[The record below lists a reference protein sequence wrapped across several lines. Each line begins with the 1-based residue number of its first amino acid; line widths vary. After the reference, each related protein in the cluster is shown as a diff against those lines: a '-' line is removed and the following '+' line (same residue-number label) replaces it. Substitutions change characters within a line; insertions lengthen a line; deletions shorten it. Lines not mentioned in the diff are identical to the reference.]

1 VPNGSIGVIR
11 MLDSLS
17 KAIGV
22 LAALLGLAGY
32 VIVIGS
38 VILWLRLNEV
48 HLPPEVPVAL
58 ATREELIVLGAKAVA
73 VWLALAAALVG
84 LGTWIVTGDPER
96 RRFGYGEATLALA
109 MTLSTLLALS
119 TDRAGLLALP
129 GAAALI
135 VIVGG
140 LIAWPSLEAVGAAV
154 LPAIVGTML
163 AVALAAMHNGNDAA
177 TAVGATAIFVVLTLA
192 TPSLQTWRS
201 RQEANRAAR
210 VRLEIEDKDEEEAL
224 APLIAA
230 LGGEGHPRPS
240 VLTWVQ
246 RGAIAA
252 LILVLIGAA
261 AVASQLDRD
270 ENFHKVLVSLTN
282 GDCLVGTFVT
292 RGTDQLII
300 AEAGAES
307 VHRRVTVIP
316 TKEVLEVQVYGSLID
331 GKELV
336 RDEGCISHGD
346 RLVKP
351 PPQKPA

>member
-1 VPNGSIGVIR
+1 MIPT
-11 MLDSLS
+11 LDSVN
-17 KAIGV
+17 KVIGV

-73 VWLALAAALVG
+73 VWLALAAALIG
-84 LGTWIVTGDPER
+84 LGTWLVTGDPER
-96 RRFGYGEATLALA
+96 RRFGYGEATLALT
-109 MTLSTLLALS
+109 MTLSTLLALA
-119 TDRAGLLALP
+119 TERPELLALP
-129 GAAALI
+129 GLAA
-135 VIVGG
+135 VIVVIGA

-154 LPAIVGTML
+154 LPAIVGTTL
-163 AVALAAMHNGNDAA
+163 AVALAAMNNGNDAA
-177 TAVGATAIFVVLTLA
+177 TAIGATAIFVVLTLA

-201 RQEANRAAR
+201 RQVANRAAR
-210 VRLEIEDKDEEEAL
+210 VRLEIEGKAEGKAL

-230 LGGEGHPRPS
+230 LGGEGHEQPS
-240 VLTWVQ
+240 VLAWVQ
-246 RGAIAA
+246 RGAVAA

-270 ENFHKVLVSLTN
+270 ENFHKALVSLTN

-292 RGTDQLII
+292 RGTDQLVI
-300 AEAGAES
+300 AEAGSES
-307 VHRRVTVIP
+307 THRRVTVIP
-316 TKEVLEVQVYGSLID
+316 AKEVLEVQVYGSLID

-336 RDEGCISHGD
+336 RDEGCGSHD
-346 RLVKP
+346 DQLVKP
-351 PPQKPA
+351 PPQEPAEK